1 MRIFLVSLIVVLM
14 SFLHVGTSYAELG
27 GQVFYRFG
35 VGLLDED
42 RGTEVYTNSLNALG
56 VGTNNGSD
64 GLALSA
70 GLDIPLTS
78 AIGPGTLLGE
88 VMVEYA
94 EFSKKTVS
102 PTGNTLLARDGV
114 SATPPG
120 GSIAAA
126 SDEVTVSTLN
136 VVVAPKYRL
145 SLFDDKLRPWL
156 IPAGLAFLVNSPP
169 SNDASYLGVGY
180 HVGVGTEYRLTSLL
194 SIGVDGRYTFGADNA
209 DTNTSYGSIAA
220 YIGINF

>member
-35 VGLLDED
+35 VGLLNED
-42 RGTEVYTNSLNALG
+42 RGTEIYTDSLNALG
-56 VGTNNGSD
+56 VGANDGSD

-102 PTGNTLLARDGV
+102 PTGNTLLTLDGAAT
-114 SATPPG
+114 ATP
-120 GSIAAA
+120 
-126 SDEVTVSTLN
+126 DEVTVSTLN